1 VTTLPLRS
9 ASGLG
14 GPAAAGPLLRG
25 PAPIWL
31 ALYVN
36 VLTFMGPTL
45 LMPLPTP
52 VGQLI
57 TQAMVPLALVL
68 ALLANPGVVL
78 RMNFLLVFY
87 TVMAVLAL
95 MVSIHSD
102 FVIGST
108 YRAIRLVLFVCVLW
122 LLTPWWGRKDMP
134 LLRAHLTCLRLVT
147 VSVLIGGAL
156 APGAAVSSEGRLQ
169 GTFWPIPAP
178 QVGHYSAVLVG
189 VTVVFWFTGTV
200 RGRTTLLTFVGGGAA
215 LLLSHTRTALA
226 AMLVG
231 LIVAGISLFVG
242 HARVRRTAAVSAV
255 VGVVAGTLLGPLIGG
270 WLARGQNSK
279 DMSQLTGR
287 TKVWSAVARAERGW
301 PQEFF
306 GTGLSNKSYN
316 GLPIDSNWVAT
327 FLELGWAGIAVQAAF
342 LLTLA
347 LTAVT
352 RPRGPRRAVGLF
364 LLSYCLV
371 ASPTETGLGDASPYL
386 LDLVVAASLLA
397 RPVRSPNLARTAPT
411 ARDRVEEMP
420 KAADAGG

>member
-1 VTTLPLRS
+1 MTSLPLRS
-9 ASGLG
+9 ASGQG

-31 ALYVN
+31 ALYAN
-36 VLTFMGPTL
+36 VLTFMGATPI
-45 LMPLPTP
+45 MPLPTP

-57 TQAMVPLALVL
+57 AQAMLPLALVL

-87 TVMAVLAL
+87 AVMAVLAL
-95 MVSIHSD
+95 MVSIHGD
-102 FVIGST
+102 FIIGST
-108 YRAIRLVLFVCVLW
+108 YRAVRLVLFVCVLW

-147 VSVLIGGAL
+147 ASVLIGAVF
-156 APGAAVSSEGRLQ
+156 APGAAFSTEGRLQ
-169 GTFWPIPAP
+169 GALWPIPAP
-178 QVGHYSAVLVG
+178 QVGHYSAVLIG
-189 VTVVFWFTGTV
+189 VTVVFWFTGTM
-200 RGRTTLLTFVGGGAA
+200 RGRTTLLTFVGGGVA

-242 HARVRRTAAVSAV
+242 HARVRRTAATSVVVAV
-255 VGVVAGTLLGPLIGG
+255 VGGTLLGPLIGE
-270 WLARGQNSK
+270 WLARGQTSQ

-287 TKVWSAVARAERGW
+287 TKVWSAIAGAERGW
-301 PQEFF
+301 LQEFF
-306 GTGLSNKSYN
+306 GTGLSNKSFN

-327 FLELGWAGIAVQAAF
+327 FLELGWAGIAVQVAF

-352 RPRGPRRAVGLF
+352 RPRGPRRAVALF
-364 LLSYCLV
+364 LLGYCLV

-386 LDLVVAASLLA
+386 LDLVVAASVMA
-397 RPVRSPNLARTAPT
+397 RPVRSPAPGAPAR
-411 ARDRVEEMP
+411 
-420 KAADAGG
+420 